1 MNFKN
6 KERKNFL
13 KKIYFTEIC
22 LVLLSTY
29 LTLLFI
35 NFLIVQNKIK
45 NENDKIL
52 NRLENAKKNFK
63 LVNNQKT
70 YFPYLIINHETN
82 KFDEIL
88 QKYKILPLS
97 SISNKDILLCN
108 ENGNPATY
116 LSDDYGFRNNNSVYF
131 NKEEKIIFLGD
142 SFILG
147 FCHNDKTIAN
157 IVSKNL
163 FNKNILNLSQGGT
176 GPLIQSAILREYSD
190 NVKFNTVF
198 WFLFTGN
205 DFANLSDEI
214 NNDYLNKYL
223 KPNYSQR
230 LKTKQEDIDNIY
242 LEYIII

>member
-82 KFDEIL
+82 K
-88 QKYKILPLS
+88 
-97 SISNKDILLCN
+97 
-108 ENGNPATY
+108 
-116 LSDDYGFRNNNSVYF
+116 
-131 NKEEKIIFLGD
+131 
-142 SFILG
+142 
-147 FCHNDKTIAN
+147 
-157 IVSKNL
+157 
-163 FNKNILNLSQGGT
+163 
-176 GPLIQSAILREYSD
+176 
-190 NVKFNTVF
+190 
-198 WFLFTGN
+198 
-205 DFANLSDEI
+205 
-214 NNDYLNKYL
+214 
-223 KPNYSQR
+223 
-230 LKTKQEDIDNIY
+230 
-242 LEYIII
+242 